1 MTNIDDYI
9 GREIETG
16 SENETKALGRE
27 IVGML
32 GEGSVVALVGEL
44 GAGKTVFIKG
54 MAEGLG
60 IKDLV
65 SSPSFIIV
73 NFYLGRLPLA
83 HLDLYRLSEIDAISD
98 GIYEYLLE
106 DGITAVEWAD
116 RAPSIIPDEAI
127 KIEIE
132 VKGVNK
138 RLIRISIW

>member
-106 DGITAVEWAD
+106 DGI
-116 RAPSIIPDEAI
+116 
-127 KIEIE
+127 
-132 VKGVNK
+132 
-138 RLIRISIW
+138 